1 MKQIS
6 ILSVLTISIF
16 LFSFTGNAQG
26 KSIENSV
33 NKNTI
38 EVFDFHTTNRCVT
51 CKSIESNTKYTLD
64 TYFADEVKSGK
75 ITFSVV
81 NIDEKENEKLAEKF
95 EASGTSLFLNIIK
108 NGKEK
113 QIDLTEFAFM
123 NGKKQ
128 DTFSKELKTKINNE
142 LKAL

>member
-16 LFSFTGNAQG
+16 LVSFKGNAQG

-33 NKNTI
+33 NKSTI

-64 TYFADEVKSGK
+64 TYFSDEVKSGK
-75 ITFSVV
+75 IAFQVV
-81 NIDEKENEKLAEKF
+81 NIDEDDNYELAKKF
-95 EASGTSLFLNIIK
+95 KASGTSLFLNIISDE
-108 NGKEK
+108 KEK
-113 QIDLTEFAFM
+113 KIDLTSFAFTY
-123 NGKKQ
+123 GKNK
-128 DTFSKELKTKINNE
+128 DMFSKKLKSKLE
-142 LKAL
+142 KQLEKL

>member
-51 CKSIESNTKYTLD
+51 CKAIEANTKYTLD
-64 TYFADEVKSGK
+64 TYFADELKNGK
-75 ITFSVV
+75 ITFQIV
-81 NIDEKENEKLAEKF
+81 NIDEDENYELAKKF
-95 EASGTSLFLNIIK
+95 KASGTSLFLNIIDSE
-108 NGKEK
+108 KEK
-113 QIDLTEFAFM
+113 QIDLTAFAFTY
-123 NGKKQ
+123 GKKK
-128 DTFSKELKTKINNE
+128 DVFSDRLKNKLE
-142 LKAL
+142 KQLEKL

>member
-16 LFSFTGNAQG
+16 LISFTGNAQG

-51 CKSIESNTKYTLD
+51 CKAIEANTKYTLD
-64 TYFADEVKSGK
+64 TYFADELKNGK
-75 ITFSVV
+75 ITFQIV
-81 NIDEKENEKLAEKF
+81 NIDEDENYELAKKF
-95 EASGTSLFLNIIK
+95 KASGTSLFLNVIDSE
-108 NGKEK
+108 KEK
-113 QIDLTEFAFM
+113 KIDLTAFAFTY
-123 NGKKQ
+123 GKNKDVFSDRLKNKLEKQ
-128 DTFSKELKTKINNE
+128 LEKL
-142 LKAL
+142 

>member
-38 EVFDFHTTNRCVT
+38 EVIDFYTTNRCVT

-95 EASGTSLFLNIIK
+95 EASGTSLFLNVIK

-128 DTFSKELKTKINNE
+128 DTFSKELKTKIDKE
-142 LKAL
+142 LKTL

>member
-1 MKQIS
+1 MKQIN

-38 EVFDFHTTNRCVT
+38 EVIDFYTTNRCVT

-95 EASGTSLFLNIIK
+95 EASGTSLFLNVIK

-128 DTFSKELKTKINNE
+128 DTFSKELKTRIDNE
-142 LKAL
+142 LMAL

>member
-75 ITFSVV
+75 ITFSIV

-95 EASGTSLFLNIIK
+95 EASGTSLFLNVIK

-128 DTFSKELKTKINNE
+128 DTFSKELKTKIDNE

>member
-1 MKQIS
+1 MKQI
-6 ILSVLTISIF
+6 IFLSVVTISIF
-16 LFSFTGNAQG
+16 LCSFTGNAQD
-26 KSIENSV
+26 KSFEDPA
-33 NKNTI
+33 NKNII

-95 EASGTSLFLNIIK
+95 EASGTSLFLNVIK

-113 QIDLTEFAFM
+113 QINLTEFAFM

-128 DTFSKELKTKINNE
+128 ETFSKELKTKIEKE
-142 LKAL
+142 LKTL

>member
-1 MKQIS
+1 MKQIN

-26 KSIENSV
+26 KSIENSA
-33 NKNTI
+33 NLNTI

-64 TYFADEVKSGK
+64 TYFAEEIKSGK
-75 ITFSVV
+75 ITFSVI

-95 EASGTSLFLNIIK
+95 EAAGTSLFLNVIK

-128 DTFSKELKTKINNE
+128 DTFSKELKTKIDKE
-142 LKAL
+142 LKTL

>member
-16 LFSFTGNAQG
+16 LVSFTGNAQG

-64 TYFADEVKSGK
+64 TYFSDEVKSGK
-75 ITFSVV
+75 IAFQVV
-81 NIDEKENEKLAEKF
+81 NIDEDDNYELAKKF
-95 EASGTSLFLNIIK
+95 KASGTSLFLNIISDE
-108 NGKEK
+108 KEK
-113 QIDLTEFAFM
+113 KIDLTSFAFTY
-123 NGKKQ
+123 GKNK
-128 DTFSKELKTKINNE
+128 DMFSKKLKSKLE
-142 LKAL
+142 KQLEKL

>member
-16 LFSFTGNAQG
+16 LFSFTGNAQD

-38 EVFDFHTTNRCVT
+38 EVIDFHTTNRCVT

-128 DTFSKELKTKINNE
+128 DTFSKELKTKIDNE

>member
-38 EVFDFHTTNRCVT
+38 EVIDFHTTNRCVT

-95 EASGTSLFLNIIK
+95 EASGTSLFLNVIK

>member
-38 EVFDFHTTNRCVT
+38 EVIDFHTTNRCVT

-95 EASGTSLFLNIIK
+95 EASGTSLFLNVIK

-128 DTFSKELKTKINNE
+128 DTFSKELKTKIDNE
-142 LKAL
+142 LMAL

>member
-38 EVFDFHTTNRCVT
+38 EVIDFHTTNRCVT

-95 EASGTSLFLNIIK
+95 EASGTSLFLNVIK

-128 DTFSKELKTKINNE
+128 DTFSKELKTKIDNE

>member
-26 KSIENSV
+26 KSIENSA

-64 TYFADEVKSGK
+64 TYFSDEVKSGK
-75 ITFSVV
+75 IAFQVV
-81 NIDEKENEKLAEKF
+81 NIDEDDNYELAKKF
-95 EASGTSLFLNIIK
+95 KASGTSLFLNIISDE
-108 NGKEK
+108 KEK
-113 QIDLTEFAFM
+113 KIDLTSFAFTY
-123 NGKKQ
+123 GKNK
-128 DTFSKELKTKINNE
+128 DVFSKKLKSKLE
-142 LKAL
+142 KQLEKL